1 MKPVQGRLKRIGA
14 SPIKPR
20 KLLKKDI
27 YPTNGGEKIEESNG
41 NVNNKEKEE
50 EKDETP
56 TVTKPQ
62 VHTNPTV
69 LSKQIKIVSQLNA
82 KQINDLISDRNT
94 IKAHG
99 LQENM
104 TYYDSFSSDLVDIVY
119 YQAIAEGIC
128 IYDDAVELHKVFN
141 ENEEK
146 ITSML
151 RKAYVND
158 DRTSNLEKIKEIT
171 FEGTSQ
177 EEYFK
182 TLINLRKLESTLQ
195 MSSEEEKL
203 SMDHFKRKLIPS
215 SPFSRDLKSILI
227 NHLFGNKETEVTTIK
242 QFIRMF
248 IEKMKE
254 VQEIAEKARHD
265 T

>member
-1 MKPVQGRLKRIGA
+1 M
-14 SPIKPR
+14 
-20 KLLKKDI
+20 
-27 YPTNGGEKIEESNG
+27 
-41 NVNNKEKEE
+41 
-50 EKDETP
+50 
-56 TVTKPQ
+56 
-62 VHTNPTV
+62 
-69 LSKQIKIVSQLNA
+69 
-82 KQINDLISDRNT
+82 
-94 IKAHG
+94 
-99 LQENM
+99 
-104 TYYDSFSSDLVDIVY
+104 
-119 YQAIAEGIC
+119 
-128 IYDDAVELHKVFN
+128 
-141 ENEEK
+141 
-146 ITSML
+146 
-151 RKAYVND
+151 YVND

-254 VQEIAEKARHD
+254 VQEIAEKARAIGW
-265 T
+265 TVGLSTPTPTQAGNQPKNPNGAYPKKMRRRPPSLPSFAAGSLLMLL